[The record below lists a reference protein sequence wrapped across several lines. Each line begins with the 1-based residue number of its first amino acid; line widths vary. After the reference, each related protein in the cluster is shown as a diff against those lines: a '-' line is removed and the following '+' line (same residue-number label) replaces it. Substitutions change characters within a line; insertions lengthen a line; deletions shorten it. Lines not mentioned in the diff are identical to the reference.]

1 MKNNSTRF
9 FCLMLLWAVVFFAA
23 APALSAEKAE
33 IPVVPVPA
41 TVTMVDLGAASC
53 IPCKMMAPILAEL
66 AKEYSGRAAIIFIDV
81 WQHRDVAKKFA
92 ITAIPT
98 QIFYDSSGAE
108 VWRHTGFLDKESI
121 TKKID
126 ELLN

>member
-1 MKNNSTRF
+1 
-9 FCLMLLWAVVFFAA
+9 MLLWAVVFFAA

-33 IPVVPVPA
+33 IQVVPVPA

-121 TKKID
+121 KKKID